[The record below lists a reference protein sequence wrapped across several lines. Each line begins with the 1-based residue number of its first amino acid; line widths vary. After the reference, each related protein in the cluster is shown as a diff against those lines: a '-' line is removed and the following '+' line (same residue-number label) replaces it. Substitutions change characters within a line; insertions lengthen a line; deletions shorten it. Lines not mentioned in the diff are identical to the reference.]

1 MYKCEFCGREYKTRS
16 GLRRHVKAK
25 HPPDLPLPLWVDEAV
40 QASELYGNHA
50 YWLERACQD
59 LGIKASDILAYKV
72 YHDRVVIIEGPVG
85 YERVWMREDA

>member
-25 HPPDLPLPLWVDEAV
+25 HPPDLPLPLLNTPGAD
-40 QASELYGNHA
+40 
-50 YWLERACQD
+50 WLERACQE
-59 LGIKASDILAYKV
+59 LGIKVSDILAYKV

-85 YERVWMREDA
+85 YKRVWLRDDVEVRDGS